1 MDKPNTRND
10 AEHINPPQ
18 QSDKQRSAQII
29 YRGWG
34 KSDEAQVRQNS
45 TDGGRQG
52 NQEMKTMLEE
62 DTVGRTL
69 KTGRKVQEKK
79 RIKTG
84 SQQKSGFVSRSCVCV
99 CVRFVL
105 SRCLQD
111 KCYRFFRNK

>member
-69 KTGRKVQEKK
+69 KTGRKVQKKKK
-79 RIKTG
+79 RIK
-84 SQQKSGFVSRSCVCV
+84 
-99 CVRFVL
+99 
-105 SRCLQD
+105 
-111 KCYRFFRNK
+111 NK